1 MTKIF
6 IIVRNRSAIQ
16 YSYVATTR
24 IRIVWTEM
32 VRKKRTRLH
41 VGCLNCFRP
50 SIAKRQNDGNTIAYV
65 FVRPLDPSKLAFSKK
80 LHSRDRFWKPAFFV
94 PENAVY
100 VRKAKTENKS
110 PFSKYPD
117 KCGRG
122 LRLVNGLVIPYN
134 KAGGLFLYERR
145 FSHSC
150 NLYSKFLNF
159 FVLPPSSKYL

>member
-100 VRKAKTENKS
+100 LRKAKTENKS

-117 KCGRG
+117 KCKRFGYSIQQGR
-122 LRLVNGLVIPYN
+122 R
-134 KAGGLFLYERR
+134 A
-145 FSHSC
+145 FSLWETFFSFMQSVFKV
-150 NLYSKFLNF
+150 SKFLCPTSF
-159 FVLPPSSKYL
+159 FEVSLKRV